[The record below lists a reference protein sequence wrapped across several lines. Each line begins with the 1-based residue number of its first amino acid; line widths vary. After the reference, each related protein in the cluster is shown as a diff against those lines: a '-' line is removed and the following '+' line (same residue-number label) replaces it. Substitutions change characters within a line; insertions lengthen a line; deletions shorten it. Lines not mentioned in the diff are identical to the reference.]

1 MSSGPPAAPTTLPP
15 EASRRTVVGGLGAA
29 LAAGLLPAAPAQAQ
43 TSLDLDRF
51 LALSSRLT
59 GAPLDALDRD
69 AAGSLLSA
77 FLSAGRARDLAALAA
92 DPAGDPAFVTDLVAA
107 WYSGLYESKAGTA
120 VATYNG
126 ALVWRALDFTK
137 PLGNCGGE
145 TGYWSQP
152 PGT

>member
-1 MSSGPPAAPTTLPP
+1 MSSGPPAAPADLSPSP
-15 EASRRTVVGGLGAA
+15 SRRTVVGGLGVA
-29 LAAGLLPAAPAQAQ
+29 LAAGLVPGTQPRAQ
-43 TSLDLDRF
+43 TGLDLDRF
-51 LALSSRLT
+51 LDLSSSLT

-69 AAGSLLSA
+69 AAASLLAA
-77 FLSAGRARDLAALAA
+77 FQAAGRARDLVTLAA
-92 DPAGDPAFVTDLVAA
+92 DPAGDPALATELVAA
-107 WYSGLYESKAGTA
+107 WYSGLYDTRAGTA

-126 ALVWRALDFTK
+126 ALVWRALAFTK